1 MLVAVVAAD
10 IVVQVNALPVHDKN
24 VFVPLAAVIKLV
36 VSAAVLYGICK
47 FAPPAMLVDL
57 SADVADTALVALPAV
72 KLEAVPEKF
81 VAVNVGLADAL
92 TS

>member
-1 MLVAVVAAD
+1 MLVAVVALAT
-10 IVVQVNALPVHDKN
+10 VAQVNALPVHDKN

-57 SADVADTALVALPAV
+57 PAEVAVVAVVAEPAV
-72 KLEAVPEKF
+72 KLAAVPEKF
-81 VAVNVGLADAL
+81 VAVNVGLDAL
-92 TS
+92 LTS